1 MAKRQYIRISSK
13 SGNDRIEEAIPKFR
27 RKGMAKD
34 QATATAIRLESIGRL
49 DDSARPIRKGSS
61 LSKRLA
67 AAALTGAIRR
77 KTTAST
83 PPARAAESVD
93 ELVRLTKRTT
103 KKLPKRA
110 RSPKR

>member
-67 AAALTGAIRR
+67 AAAL
-77 KTTAST
+77 
-83 PPARAAESVD
+83 RAAESVD